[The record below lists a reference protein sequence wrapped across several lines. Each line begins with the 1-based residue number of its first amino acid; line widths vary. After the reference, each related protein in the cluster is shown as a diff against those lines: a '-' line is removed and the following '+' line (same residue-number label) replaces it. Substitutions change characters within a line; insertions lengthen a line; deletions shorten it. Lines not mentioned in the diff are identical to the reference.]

1 MDIKELLED
10 AKKLDSDR
18 FRQKLNSLVRENYRF
33 QNLDE
38 KNRKIIL
45 DLIKKY
51 IGNIRNG
58 LGINSV
64 AFQNET
70 YKLYSSRIKLG
81 LTEEDLKDI
90 KEILGLFKK

>member
-1 MDIKELLED
+1 MDIKELLAD
-10 AKKLDSDR
+10 AKKLDSDH
-18 FRQKLNSLVRENYRF
+18 FGQKLNSLIRDNYRF
-33 QNLDE
+33 KNLDE
-38 KNRKIIL
+38 SNKKIVL

-70 YKLYSSRIKLG
+70 YKLYSNRAKLG